1 LERREDNDAD
11 DDVCVYDKKEM
22 IVYHHPKDV
31 VLSDCF
37 DGGLERE
44 REAEEMRRERSDS
57 VEVMQPSPA
66 HVSSARVRDVHL
78 HHQSGLQ
85 KFSTSC

>member
-1 LERREDNDAD
+1 
-11 DDVCVYDKKEM
+11 M

-44 REAEEMRRERSDS
+44 REGEEMRRERSDS
-57 VEVMQPSPA
+57 IAVMQPSPA
-66 HVSSARVRDVHL
+66 HVSSAQRRDAQL
-78 HHQSGLQ
+78 HGQSGLQ
-85 KFSTSC
+85 IFSTTC